1 MTIATDTAPP
11 KAKIDWTKPVLW
23 LFAAVMMVLIVL
35 PMSWLALFAFT
46 DKARHPTLQNFVTLF
61 TDPDFLDPLLT
72 TAIIATTS
80 AVICCLIAAP
90 IGWLVSRT
98 DMPGRQ
104 TIRALVTASFVTPP
118 FLGAVAWELL
128 AAPNSGLLNQLYRF
142 VTGGEA
148 DAYLFNIYSLTG
160 IIFVISCYTFP
171 FVFVLVA
178 NALDNMPGEL
188 EDASA
193 ILGGKAWTTARRVTI
208 PLALPALV
216 AGALIAFLQA
226 MTLFGSPAILALP
239 AGFHTMTTKIWSL
252 FQYPP
257 KLELAAAAAVPLLLL
272 TILLLQG
279 QKFLL
284 GRRGFSVVGGKY
296 GAPRAIELNRWRWVA
311 LMFCL
316 IVLLSPVFLPYFA
329 LLNAAFSP
337 NATTLVTPST
347 MTLHNIVF
355 VFTELSSTQLALK
368 NTVILGVATATIG
381 TILALVIAYVTTRR
395 VISGHRFLGFL
406 ATAPIAVP
414 GIVLGV
420 GLFLSYTRPPFVLYG
435 TLWILLLAF
444 LTINLPSAYQQLQA
458 AFATIH
464 PELEDA
470 SRILGATRLQSLRQI
485 TAPLLRTGVIAT
497 WCFIFIGVMRELSAA
512 IVLFTSQTKVLSV
525 LIYDL
530 NESGD
535 LAAIAVLGIAML
547 IITFAVVLAVNR
559 IPGFGGN
566 ATARLRN
573 RSVKSVMRGRSDEH
587 PTVMRDGLLVARRWR
602 GRSSRHPTLQPIR
615 RDLGLELIERH
626 QRRGR
631 IHNVF
636 PLGQHR
642 KNLQID
648 GRRMMDHVAVIIE
661 LVRDRLNATEIV
673 QAHIGEF
680 RQARKRIGR
689 EVVDGLQRCGR
700 GVPHRHEL
708 QDRIGRKVD
717 LERHVR
723 IVLDQADGVA
733 LERLHH
739 RRVVIAFRKIP
750 TARRIGD
757 APER

>member
-1 MTIATDTAPP
+1 MTLTNIDTP
-11 KAKIDWTKPVLW
+11 KTKFDWTAPVLW
-23 LFAAVMMVLIVL
+23 LVAACLITLIVL
-35 PMSWLALFAFT
+35 PMSWLAVFAFT

-61 TDPDFLDPLLT
+61 TNPDFLDPLFT
-72 TAIIATTS
+72 TAIIAITS
-80 AVICCLIAAP
+80 AAICCVVAAP

-128 AAPNSGLLNQLYRF
+128 AAPNSGLLNQLYR
-142 VTGGEA
+142 VLAGA
-148 DAYLFNIYSLTG
+148 DADPLFNIYSLTG

-272 TILLLQG
+272 TIVLLQL
-279 QKFLL
+279 QKFIL
-284 GRRGFSVVGGKY
+284 GRRGYSVLGGKY
-296 GAPRAIELNRWRWVA
+296 GAPRRIELKRWRWAA
-311 LMFCL
+311 LAFCL
-316 IVLLSPVFLPYFA
+316 IVLLNPVFLPYFA

-347 MTLHNIVF
+347 LTLHNIVF

-368 NTVILGVATATIG
+368 NTVILGAATATIG

-395 VISGHRFLGFL
+395 MIAGHRVLGFL
-406 ATAPIAVP
+406 ATAPVAVP

-435 TLWILLLAF
+435 TLWILLVAF

-547 IITFAVVLAVNR
+547 VITFGVVLAVNQ
-559 IPGFGGN
+559 IPMFGGN
-566 ATARLRN
+566 AAARLRN
-573 RSVKSVMRGRSDEH
+573 
-587 PTVMRDGLLVARRWR
+587 A
-602 GRSSRHPTLQPIR
+602 
-615 RDLGLELIERH
+615 
-626 QRRGR
+626 
-631 IHNVF
+631 
-636 PLGQHR
+636 
-642 KNLQID
+642 
-648 GRRMMDHVAVIIE
+648 
-661 LVRDRLNATEIV
+661 
-673 QAHIGEF
+673 
-680 RQARKRIGR
+680 
-689 EVVDGLQRCGR
+689 
-700 GVPHRHEL
+700 
-708 QDRIGRKVD
+708 
-717 LERHVR
+717 
-723 IVLDQADGVA
+723 
-733 LERLHH
+733 
-739 RRVVIAFRKIP
+739 
-750 TARRIGD
+750 
-757 APER
+757 

>member
-1 MTIATDTAPP
+1 MTTVAITATEPQKSRFDFTR
-11 KAKIDWTKPVLW
+11 PVLW
-23 LFAAVMMVLIVL
+23 LFAAFMIVLIVL
-35 PMSWLALFAFT
+35 PLSWLAVFAFT
-46 DKARHPTLQNFVTLF
+46 DKARSPTLQNFITLF
-61 TDPDFLDPLLT
+61 TDPTFLDPLLT

-80 AVICCLIAAP
+80 AVICCLVAAP

-128 AAPNSGLLNQLYRF
+128 AAPNSGLLNQFYRYL
-142 VTGGEA
+142 TGAE
-148 DAYLFNIYSLTG
+148 DPLFDIYSLTG
-160 IIFVISCYTFP
+160 LIFVISCYTFP

-193 ILGGKAWTTARRVTI
+193 ILGGKAWTTARRITI

-296 GAPRAIELNRWRWVA
+296 GAPRRVELKAWRWAA
-311 LMFCL
+311 LAFCL
-316 IVLLSPVFLPYFA
+316 VVLLNPVFLPYFA

-347 MTLHNIVF
+347 ATLHNIVF

-368 NTVILGVATATIG
+368 NTVILGASTATIG
-381 TILALVIAYVTTRR
+381 TILALVVAYVTTRR
-395 VISGHRFLGFL
+395 VIASHRILGFL
-406 ATAPIAVP
+406 ATAPVAVP

-470 SRILGATRLQSLRQI
+470 SRILGATRLQSLWQI

-535 LAAIAVLGIAML
+535 LAAISVLGIAML
-547 IITFAVVLAVNR
+547 VITFTVVLAVNR
-559 IPGFGGN
+559 IPMFGGG
-566 ATARLRN
+566 AASRLRN
-573 RSVKSVMRGRSDEH
+573 S
-587 PTVMRDGLLVARRWR
+587 
-602 GRSSRHPTLQPIR
+602 
-615 RDLGLELIERH
+615 
-626 QRRGR
+626 
-631 IHNVF
+631 
-636 PLGQHR
+636 
-642 KNLQID
+642 
-648 GRRMMDHVAVIIE
+648 
-661 LVRDRLNATEIV
+661 
-673 QAHIGEF
+673 
-680 RQARKRIGR
+680 
-689 EVVDGLQRCGR
+689 
-700 GVPHRHEL
+700 
-708 QDRIGRKVD
+708 
-717 LERHVR
+717 
-723 IVLDQADGVA
+723 
-733 LERLHH
+733 
-739 RRVVIAFRKIP
+739 
-750 TARRIGD
+750 
-757 APER
+757 

>member
-1 MTIATDTAPP
+1 MTLTTTADAP
-11 KAKIDWTKPVLW
+11 KAILDWTRAVLW
-23 LFAAVMMVLIVL
+23 LFAACLIVLIVL
-35 PMSWLALFAFT
+35 PMSWLAVFAFT
-46 DKARHPTLQNFVTLF
+46 DRARHPTLQNFVTLF

-80 AVICCLIAAP
+80 AVICCLVAAP

-128 AAPNSGLLNQLYRF
+128 AAPNSGLLNQLYRSMA
-142 VTGGEA
+142 GA
-148 DAYLFNIYSLTG
+148 DADALFNIYSLTG
-160 IIFVISCYTFP
+160 LIFVISCYTFP

-284 GRRGFSVVGGKY
+284 GRRGYSVLGGKY
-296 GAPRAIELNRWRWVA
+296 GAPRLVELKRWRWVA
-311 LMFCL
+311 LAFCL
-316 IVLLSPVFLPYFA
+316 TVLLNPVFLPYFA

-347 MTLHNIVF
+347 LTLHNIVF

-368 NTVILGVATATIG
+368 NTVILGATTATVG

-395 VISGHRFLGFL
+395 AIRGYRVLGFL
-406 ATAPIAVP
+406 ATAPVAVP

-435 TLWILLLAF
+435 TLWILLIAF

-535 LAAIAVLGIAML
+535 LAAISVLGIAML
-547 IITFAVVLAVNR
+547 VITFAVVLAVNR
-559 IPGFGGN
+559 IPMFGGG
-566 ATARLRN
+566 AAARLRN
-573 RSVKSVMRGRSDEH
+573 S
-587 PTVMRDGLLVARRWR
+587 
-602 GRSSRHPTLQPIR
+602 
-615 RDLGLELIERH
+615 
-626 QRRGR
+626 
-631 IHNVF
+631 
-636 PLGQHR
+636 
-642 KNLQID
+642 
-648 GRRMMDHVAVIIE
+648 
-661 LVRDRLNATEIV
+661 
-673 QAHIGEF
+673 
-680 RQARKRIGR
+680 
-689 EVVDGLQRCGR
+689 
-700 GVPHRHEL
+700 
-708 QDRIGRKVD
+708 
-717 LERHVR
+717 
-723 IVLDQADGVA
+723 
-733 LERLHH
+733 
-739 RRVVIAFRKIP
+739 
-750 TARRIGD
+750 
-757 APER
+757 

>member
-1 MTIATDTAPP
+1 MTITITTTDTP
-11 KAKIDWTKPVLW
+11 KSRIDWTRPVLW
-23 LFAAVMMVLIVL
+23 LFAAFMIVLIVL
-35 PMSWLALFAFT
+35 PLSWLVVYAFT

-80 AVICCLIAAP
+80 AMICCIVAAP

-128 AAPNSGLLNQLYRF
+128 AAPNSGLLNQLYRYL
-142 VTGGEA
+142 TGAE
-148 DAYLFNIYSLTG
+148 DPLFNIYSLTG

-284 GRRGFSVVGGKY
+284 GRRGYSVVGGKY
-296 GAPRAIELNRWRWVA
+296 GAPRRVEMKGWRWAA
-311 LMFCL
+311 LAFCL
-316 IVLLSPVFLPYFA
+316 LVLLNPVFLPYFA

-337 NATTLVTPST
+337 NATTLVTPAT
-347 MTLHNIVF
+347 ATLHNIVF

-368 NTVILGVATATIG
+368 NTVILGASTATIG
-381 TILALVIAYVTTRR
+381 TILALVVAYVTTRR
-395 VISGHRFLGFL
+395 VIAGHRLLGFL

-435 TLWILLLAF
+435 TLWILLIAF

-470 SRILGATRLQSLRQI
+470 SRILGATRLQSLWQI

-535 LAAIAVLGIAML
+535 LAAISVLGIAML
-547 IITFAVVLAVNR
+547 VITFAVVLAVNR
-559 IPGFGGN
+559 IPVFGGG
-566 ATARLRN
+566 AAARLRN
-573 RSVKSVMRGRSDEH
+573 S
-587 PTVMRDGLLVARRWR
+587 
-602 GRSSRHPTLQPIR
+602 
-615 RDLGLELIERH
+615 
-626 QRRGR
+626 
-631 IHNVF
+631 
-636 PLGQHR
+636 
-642 KNLQID
+642 
-648 GRRMMDHVAVIIE
+648 
-661 LVRDRLNATEIV
+661 
-673 QAHIGEF
+673 
-680 RQARKRIGR
+680 
-689 EVVDGLQRCGR
+689 
-700 GVPHRHEL
+700 
-708 QDRIGRKVD
+708 
-717 LERHVR
+717 
-723 IVLDQADGVA
+723 
-733 LERLHH
+733 
-739 RRVVIAFRKIP
+739 
-750 TARRIGD
+750 
-757 APER
+757 